1 MADESSTGPM
11 RLRMS
16 GVGVVG
22 GGVLLAGAATIV
34 PFWFAASIVVIT
46 GVIWMAVGDGTDA
59 FQGSVGILAVGGI
72 GLLEALPGIGLGLDP
87 VALSGLAIAFG
98 CFDVIAGL
106 VLGRFSSA
114 SDPS

>member
-11 RLRMS
+11 RLRTS

-22 GGVLLAGAATIV
+22 GGVLLAVAAVVV
-34 PFWFAASIVVIT
+34 PFWLAATLVIVS
-46 GVIWMAVGDGTDA
+46 GGIWMVVGEGTDA
-59 FQGSVGILAVGGI
+59 FQGSVGILAVGVI

-87 VALSGLAIAFG
+87 VAFAALAITLG

-106 VLGRFSSA
+106 VLGRFSNGIDGS
-114 SDPS
+114 